1 MNSFIVWYVNENVL
15 MKLESKKMNV
25 TNFFTLYA
33 QAANT
38 SKEMKRSW
46 YMFFGKKSFKEKKL
60 SFYFSTSMNLKLSLF
75 DNF

>member
-25 TNFFTLYA
+25 TNFFTVYA

-46 YMFFGKKSFKEKKL
+46 YMFLAKKVLRKKNWVFTFQL
-60 SFYFSTSMNLKLSLF
+60 QWI
-75 DNF
+75 